1 MRTLTWHGQEYVLPE
16 RVTPLYIDEE
26 DNEEYCGYSSWLTCG
41 AAFRRGEDFA
51 TLQQWKKDGATD
63 EEIYR
68 RIPIELPC
76 EDIYDKQC
84 GFLVAHAIC
93 LHFFA
98 ARFLVD
104 SYLAAAGATAN
115 QGRYSWQSYRQ
126 RLTPA
131 ETAVL
136 IDALAA
142 AAVRWRERPRGA
154 LRRDVWHPAVIVR
167 MYDRGVYP
175 EGTPPERQ
183 FDTLVGK
190 FNEMSPQDQEEL
202 EVVVS
207 TYVADFYARLVRR
220 LTKWKTYCGDGFSVQ
235 CERED

>member
-84 GFLVAHAIC
+84 GFLVAH
-93 LHFFA
+93 
-98 ARFLVD
+98 
-104 SYLAAAGATAN
+104 
-115 QGRYSWQSYRQ
+115 
-126 RLTPA
+126 
-131 ETAVL
+131 
-136 IDALAA
+136 AA